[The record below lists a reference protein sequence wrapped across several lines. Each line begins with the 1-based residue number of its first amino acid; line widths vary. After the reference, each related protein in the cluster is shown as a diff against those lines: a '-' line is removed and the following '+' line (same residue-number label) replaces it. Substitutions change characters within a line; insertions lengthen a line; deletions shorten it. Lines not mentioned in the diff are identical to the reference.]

1 MQHLLEKY
9 PEATI
14 NDNRVIPATPEKRLV
29 KALYD
34 CREQRDALSGQ
45 ASRYITIEA
54 KGSDKFIPVFDS
66 RYQAD
71 VAAMHSRIVELD
83 KLETDLT
90 AKINLISEKFETDIR
105 SLHEERRGIEEKMK
119 SIGMMFPAELEALRV
134 RHRELNDLITE
145 YTAILGP
152 DI

>member
-1 MQHLLEKY
+1 MQQHLLQRY
-9 PEATI
+9 PEVTI

-34 CREQRDALSGQ
+34 CREQREALSGQ
-45 ASRYITIEA
+45 AAKYITIEA

-71 VAAMHSRIVELD
+71 VAAMHSQMVELEQRE
-83 KLETDLT
+83 KNILER
-90 AKINLISEKFETDIR
+90 INLISEKFEMDIR
-105 SLHEERRGIEEKMK
+105 SLHSERRSTEDRIAQM
-119 SIGMMFPAELEALRV
+119 SMFPTEQEALRV
-134 RHRELNDLITE
+134 RHKELNDLITE